1 MTPIYAST
9 WADLMATL
17 RQPGGARQL
26 AEQVMAAAEAN
37 AELNA
42 YRRIDPAKVLAEA
55 DAADARR
62 KAYPS
67 APALCGLPVSA
78 KDLYVVDG
86 YDTFAGTS
94 MALDGHFPDEGPVVQ
109 NLRGRGAVITG
120 KTHTVEFAFGGIG
133 TNPHW
138 PSPINPWSTDA
149 DRVSGG
155 SSSGAGVSLWTGTA
169 ALALGTDTAG
179 SVRVP
184 ASFTGAIGLKT
195 THGRWSIDGIV
206 PLSPSLD
213 TAGFLAL
220 NAEAIAEAFMAVDG
234 TGARD
239 PEFVRRAW
247 PGRVDGLRLGVARQA
262 FDGVEAGIGDVIERA
277 LKELEA
283 AGAIL
288 KDVTLPEFDDAEAL
302 FKVGGVAGIEFAA
315 SINNDLPEWRD
326 KLDPNVKARFAAIEQ
341 ATAGEYLRRMSAL
354 AKMQAGAT
362 RRMNELGIDALA
374 GPTVPV
380 SPPTIQ
386 EVADGDRY
394 VNRNMLALRN
404 TMHGNFLKLA
414 GFTIP
419 AGMDEVGMPAGLQ
432 LMTCAGSDIYAMG
445 LLLAVERVLG
455 RPYDRLGKP
464 PKTA

>member
-9 WADLMATL
+9 WANLMATL
-17 RQPGGARQL
+17 QQPGGARQL
-26 AEQVMAAAEAN
+26 AEQAMAAAEAN

-55 DAADARR
+55 DAADIRR
-62 KAYPS
+62 TANPS
-67 APALCGLPVSA
+67 APALCGVPISA
-78 KDLYVVDG
+78 KDLYVVNG

-94 MALDGHFPDEGPVVQ
+94 MALDGHFPDEGPVVH
-109 NLRGRGAVITG
+109 NLRGRSAVITG

-169 ALALGTDTAG
+169 VLALGTDTAG

-220 NAEAIAEAFMAVDG
+220 NADAIAEAFIAVDD
-234 TGARD
+234 TAAHD
-239 PEFVRRAW
+239 AESICRAW
-247 PGRVDGLRLGVARQA
+247 PGRVKGLMLGVARQA
-262 FDGVEAGIGDVIERA
+262 FEGVEAGIGDVTERA

-283 AGAIL
+283 AGAVL

-341 ATAGEYLRRMSAL
+341 ATAGEYLSRMSAL
-354 AKMQAGAT
+354 SKMQTSVA
-362 RRMNELGIDALA
+362 RRMNEFGIDALA
-374 GPTVPV
+374 GPTVPI

-419 AGMDEVGMPAGLQ
+419 AGMDEIGMPAGLQ
-432 LMTCAGSDIYAMG
+432 IMTRAGSDIYAMG
-445 LLLAVERVLG
+445 LLLAFERVLG

>member
-9 WADLMATL
+9 WADLMVAL
-17 RQPGGARQL
+17 RLPGGARQL
-26 AEQVMAAAEAN
+26 AEQAIAAAEAN

-55 DAADARR
+55 EAADARR
-62 KAYPS
+62 KAYPA
-67 APALCGLPVSA
+67 APALCGLPVSV
-78 KDLYVVDG
+78 KDLYVVNG

-109 NLRGRGAVITG
+109 NLRGRGAVIAG

-138 PSPINPWSTDA
+138 LSPINPWSADA

-155 SSSGAGVSLWTGTA
+155 SSSGAGVSLWAGTA

-184 ASFTGAIGLKT
+184 ASFTGAIGFKT
-195 THGRWSIDGIV
+195 THGRWPIEGIV

-213 TAGFLAL
+213 TAGVLAL
-220 NAEAIAEAFMAVDG
+220 NAEAIAEAFMAIDDIA
-234 TGARD
+234 ARD

-247 PGRVDGLRLGVARQA
+247 PGRVDGLKLGVARQA
-262 FDGVEAGIGDVIERA
+262 FEDVEAGIGDIIERA

-283 AGAIL
+283 AGAVL

-315 SINNDLPEWRD
+315 SINNKLPEWRD
-326 KLDPNVKARFAAIEQ
+326 KLDPNVKARFAKIEQ
-341 ATAGEYLRRMSAL
+341 ATAGEYLSRMSAL
-354 AKMQAGAT
+354 ATMQAGAT
-362 RRMNELGIDALA
+362 KRMNEFGIDALA
-374 GPTVPV
+374 GPTVPI
-380 SPPTIQ
+380 SPPTVQ

-394 VNRNMLALRN
+394 INRNMLALRN

-419 AGMDEVGMPAGLQ
+419 AGMDEFGMPAGLQ
-432 LMTCAGSDIYAMG
+432 IMTRAGSDIYAMG